1 MVRIPASLVSLSAIA
16 TAVPAKLTLYV
27 YIDGSSNLAYTVV
40 SAVIAVLKSKSSLYS
55 LSPYQSQ
62 NISPLFTGSSGR
74 LAFPP
79 CSTLC
84 GLTDVPPS
92 VTNLTVYVF
101 FLHTAFKVISSF
113 TVSVPN
119 KNSSPFGFIHFS
131 KVYPSFVGA
140 LGALGDS
147 FPFTVML
154 PTALPPSLSNVIV
167 YVFVH
172 AASPIVSTIASTIA
186 RSNAKLFRF
195 AFILSASYH
204 YSLYITRFSS
214 HLPVLF
220 VLPYN
225 VS

>member
-1 MVRIPASLVSLSAIA
+1 MVSLSAIA

-40 SAVIAVLKSKSSLYS
+40 SDLIAVSKSKSSLYS

-84 GLTDVPPS
+84 GLIDVPPP

-101 FLHTAFKVISSF
+101 LLHIAVSVRFSS

-131 KVYPSFVGA
+131 KVCPSFVGA

-154 PTALPPSLSNVIV
+154 PTALPPALSNVIV

-172 AASPIVSTIASTIA
+172 AASVTVSTIASTIA

-204 YSLYITRFSS
+204 DLLYITRFPS
-214 HLPVLF
+214 HSLVLF

>member
-1 MVRIPASLVSLSAIA
+1 MVSLSAIA

-40 SAVIAVLKSKSSLYS
+40 SDLIAVLKSKSSLYS

-74 LAFPP
+74 VAVSLY
-79 CSTLC
+79 STLC
-84 GLTDVPPS
+84 GLTDVPPP

-101 FLHTAFKVISSF
+101 FLHIAVSVRFSS

-131 KVYPSFVGA
+131 KVCPSFVGA

-214 HLPVLF
+214 HTLVLF